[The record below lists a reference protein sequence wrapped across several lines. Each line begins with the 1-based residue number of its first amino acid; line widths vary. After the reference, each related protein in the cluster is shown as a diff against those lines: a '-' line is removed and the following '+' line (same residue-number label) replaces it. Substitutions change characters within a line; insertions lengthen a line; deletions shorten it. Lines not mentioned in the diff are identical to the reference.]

1 MPWVGTPPFL
11 QSARREE
18 AGSPPT
24 PCPRAKS
31 SSGEGR
37 PSCRPEMQELERP
50 GPPWEAA
57 GDVLGTGRRA
67 CQPLLAP
74 VDHADL
80 GAFCQVTL
88 TESPTRL
95 RGRVGC
101 PNSQSLRLGEEGT
114 PPLGDMQAPEL
125 WDPVSSAP
133 APLSRGCCP
142 APVHRAGAAGADGS
156 RSKWNSTRVEPGV
169 VIRRPVQGCQHI
181 YGWRRPPATCSFGTA
196 RSRVAGGAGVV
207 SEAEFAGDLR
217 GEGEASC
224 PTGPSVARCP

>member
-24 PCPRAKS
+24 PCPQAKS

-50 GPPWEAA
+50 GPPWEAT

-88 TESPTRL
+88 TESPARL

-114 PPLGDMQAPEL
+114 PPWGTCRPRSCGTLC
-125 WDPVSSAP
+125 P
-133 APLSRGCCP
+133 ALLPPLSRGCCP

-156 RSKWNSTRVEPGV
+156 RSKWNSTRVEPGGSSDAPSRAVNTSMAGGGRQPPAASGQRGAGWQV
-169 VIRRPVQGCQHI
+169 VPGSSVKRSLQVTSEARG
-181 YGWRRPPATCSFGTA
+181 RPP
-196 RSRVAGGAGVV
+196 VPQV
-207 SEAEFAGDLR
+207 LL
-217 GEGEASC
+217 
-224 PTGPSVARCP
+224 